1 MVRLFISYK
10 TVLQAIKRCTNP
22 DDIRN
27 RKLGLVDLQINSNTD
42 CIIIRMHKRVNY
54 SISWDKINLHWVVA
68 YWRAEESVNYK

>member
-10 TVLQAIKRCTNP
+10 NVLQAIKRCTNP

-27 RKLGLVDLQINSNTD
+27 RKLGFKVDLQINSNTD

-54 SISWDKINLHWVVA
+54 SIS
-68 YWRAEESVNYK
+68 